1 MKVKGKRI
9 LITDDAVEF
18 ARTVRGQYIISQ
30 ALVFAHKVLK
40 GYEDEVDRLLN
51 EGKPIEDIP
60 NRYLTRQEPSNRSDM
75 EYLLQAYPLYQ
86 IHNPEI
92 WEILKK
98 VEEDYEND

>member
-1 MKVKGKRI
+1 
-9 LITDDAVEF
+9 
-18 ARTVRGQYIISQ
+18 
-30 ALVFAHKVLK
+30 
-40 GYEDEVDRLLN
+40 
-51 EGKPIEDIP
+51 
-60 NRYLTRQEPSNRSDM
+60 M